1 MINVTFIPAKD
12 LKDKDKKEA
21 LLQEITSVQ
30 LELMDLYQKMLNPSE
45 EVDCNN
51 ILKQDGS
58 AQQNP
63 QLTGDDYH
71 CNWLH
76 D

>member
-51 ILKQDGS
+51 ILNQGWFCTTES
-58 AQQNP
+58 P
-63 QLTGDDYH
+63 I
-71 CNWLH
+71 NWR
-76 D
+76 

>member
-12 LKDKDKKEA
+12 LKDRERKEA

-51 ILKQDGS
+51 ILKDGWFYTTES
-58 AQQNP
+58 
-63 QLTGDDYH
+63 LIS
-71 CNWLH
+71 
-76 D
+76 

>member
-12 LKDKDKKEA
+12 LKDRERKEA

-45 EVDCNN
+45 EVDCSN
-51 ILKQDGS
+51 ILKQGWFYTTES
-58 AQQNP
+58 
-63 QLTGDDYH
+63 LIS
-71 CNWLH
+71 
-76 D
+76 

>member
-1 MINVTFIPAKD
+1 MINVSFTPTKD
-12 LKDKDKKEA
+12 LKDRERKEA

-51 ILKQDGS
+51 ILKDGWFYTTES
-58 AQQNP
+58 
-63 QLTGDDYH
+63 LIS
-71 CNWLH
+71 
-76 D
+76 

>member
-12 LKDKDKKEA
+12 LKDRERKEA
-21 LLQEITSVQ
+21 LLQEITNVQ

-51 ILKQDGS
+51 ILKDGWFYTTES
-58 AQQNP
+58 
-63 QLTGDDYH
+63 LIS
-71 CNWLH
+71 
-76 D
+76 